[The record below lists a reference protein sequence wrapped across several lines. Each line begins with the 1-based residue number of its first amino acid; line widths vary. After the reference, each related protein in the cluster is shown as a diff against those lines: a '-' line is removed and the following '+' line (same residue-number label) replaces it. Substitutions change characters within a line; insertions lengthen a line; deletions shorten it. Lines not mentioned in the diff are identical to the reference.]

1 MLGCM
6 AYARSEEIRLDVNEI
21 DEAQWFNRE
30 EVEAILNGTHSQGVS
45 IPPDRTIANRLITFW
60 LKHMNSSKL

>member
-1 MLGCM
+1 M

-21 DEAQWFNRE
+21 DEAQWFTRE
-30 EVEAILNGTHSQGVS
+30 EVDAILNGTHSQGVS

-60 LKHMNSSKL
+60 LKHMNISKL